1 VLVQRFVD
9 VATACYRCPPFG
21 LLVPLGAA
29 SPTHLSI
36 MLSDQPTE
44 IGVGC
49 YVSGDLSWCVQD
61 FGDR

>member
-1 VLVQRFVD
+1 
-9 VATACYRCPPFG
+9 
-21 LLVPLGAA
+21 
-29 SPTHLSI
+29 

-49 YVSGDLSWCVQD
+49 YVSGDLRWCVQD

>member
-1 VLVQRFVD
+1 
-9 VATACYRCPPFG
+9 
-21 LLVPLGAA
+21 
-29 SPTHLSI
+29 

-61 FGDR
+61 FSDR

>member
-1 VLVQRFVD
+1 
-9 VATACYRCPPFG
+9 
-21 LLVPLGAA
+21 VPLGAA
-29 SPTHLSI
+29 SPTHLII

-61 FGDR
+61 FSDR